1 MGPYYPR
8 TDISTDD
15 IGLLI
20 EVAIPGLSIEDIT
33 LELVEST
40 VVIAGAHKT
49 RALHSRYLSK
59 ELYTG
64 HFYRR
69 YPINNKLYDTSAIT
83 SEVVNGFLTVRI
95 PYKVVNNSN
104 RITTINIQEVKNGSK

>member
-8 TDISTDD
+8 TDMSTDD
-15 IGLLI
+15 LGLLI
-20 EVAIPGLSIEDIT
+20 EVAIPGLSTENIA
-33 LELVEST
+33 LELVENT
-40 VVIAGAHKT
+40 VIISGAHKE
-49 RALHSRYLSK
+49 RGLHSRYLHK

-69 YPINNKLYDTSAIT
+69 YPINGKIYDVTAIT
-83 SEVVNGFLTVRI
+83 SKVVNGLLTVRI

-104 RITTINIQEVKNGSK
+104 RIKELNIQEVKNGSK